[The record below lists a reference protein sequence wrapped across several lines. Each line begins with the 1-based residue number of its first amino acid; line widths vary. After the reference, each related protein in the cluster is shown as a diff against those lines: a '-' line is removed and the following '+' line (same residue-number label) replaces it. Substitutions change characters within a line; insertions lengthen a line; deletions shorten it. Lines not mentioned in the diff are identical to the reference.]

1 MKKRDSKGR
10 FSKNEYE
17 ENNNFTLAIST
28 FKSILKWISLIIVL
42 FPWIIIIYKFNL
54 FEKMEEVFDFL
65 YNERNEETTENGKK
79 SGLFY

>member
-17 ENNNFTLAIST
+17 ENNNFTLAIPT

-42 FPWIIIIYKFNL
+42 FPWIIIISKFNL